1 MPNFFLTIF
10 QYRRYK
16 CRLDIKELK
25 MAMNQVVDAYKQNEI
40 NYVEGIN
47 SLMGELGSCS
57 TLQQAQ

>member
-1 MPNFFLTIF
+1 
-10 QYRRYK
+10 
-16 CRLDIKELK
+16 

-47 SLMGELGSCS
+47 SAHERLGSCS

>member
-10 QYRRYK
+10 NIVVIK

-25 MAMNQVVDAYKQNEI
+25 MAMNQIVDAYKQNEI

-47 SLMGELGSCS
+47 SPHGRVGILFD
-57 TLQQAQ
+57 TATAQ